1 MIQRKLK
8 LIKNITYNNKYPY
21 LCKSSNIHIHKRK
34 KYSHNPE
41 QQVASL
47 QRTKIDRSNER
58 TNKQTNKKERK
69 TYHEHR
75 TRHFNV
81 TSPSYLDF
89 LRKVVAP
96 RVKNSLPLFPSPP
109 PNPSSSLPLRA
120 DKGKEKLTDTEGWH
134 ETREEN
140 THERNNGRVW
150 MERWHAS
157 GPHPSIPKQNA
168 RTYQSSYEQLLC
180 VMEGVPGVTY

>member
-1 MIQRKLK
+1 MQITQTLVTKEKDTLV
-8 LIKNITYNNKYPY
+8 LIPNNKY
-21 LCKSSNIHIHKRK
+21 
-34 KYSHNPE
+34 
-41 QQVASL
+41 A
-47 QRTKIDRSNER
+47 
-58 TNKQTNKKERK
+58 TNKNKSIDQTNEKTKRRRRKEKPTHR
-69 TYHEHR
+69 HR
-75 TRHFNV
+75 TRHFGLNV

-96 RVKNSLPLFPSPP
+96 RVKNSLLLFPFSPL
-109 PNPSSSLPLRA
+109 PSRLFPFD

-134 ETREEN
+134 ETREN

>member
-1 MIQRKLK
+1 MIE
-8 LIKNITYNNKYPY
+8 TTT
-21 LCKSSNIHIHKRK
+21 K
-34 KYSHNPE
+34 KQE
-41 QQVASL
+41 
-47 QRTKIDRSNER
+47 
-58 TNKQTNKKERK
+58 KKEEEKKNLPQTSNTTLQFQRSLSFLLGLS
-69 TYHEHR
+69 TESR
-75 TRHFNV
+75 GATREKF
-81 TSPSYLDF
+81 PPAF
-89 LRKVVAP
+89 
-96 RVKNSLPLFPSPP
+96 PLLPSPF
-109 PNPSSSLPLRA
+109 SSLPFD